1 MSAPTKM
8 LRIKTEVKTIIII
21 SSLRVGVWF
30 LRKPRLSE
38 GGQSRVLMLNNFPYM
53 SVGER
58 YLRVPRTTLRRGSR
72 GEMLYTNNAPERLMV
87 EDEIVESYNQLFLF
101 SYFIL
106 STDEKSTEV
115 INSDN
120 WCVFQA
126 AEPVLSRMNVS
137 PMSTCYRDNVWRT
150 WMLSSPRSRS
160 GSPPSTLLALIQL
173 KNISEDNRR
182 EGWLPNYSLCL
193 MSSLTCSIIWT
204 SSRRSPRCSSRTRT
218 EGGATLG

>member
-1 MSAPTKM
+1 M

-87 EDEIVESYNQLFLF
+87 ENEIVESYNQLFLF
-101 SYFIL
+101 SYFIF

-115 INSDN
+115 INSDI
-120 WCVFQA
+120 WCVFLGSRTSF
-126 AEPVLSRMNVS
+126 EPYECIPDVDMLSRQCTEDVDAQF
-137 PMSTCYRDNVWRT
+137 TKIQVWK
-150 WMLSSPRSRS
+150 S
-160 GSPPSTLLALIQL
+160 A
-173 KNISEDNRR
+173 K
-182 EGWLPNYSLCL
+182 Y
-193 MSSLTCSIIWT
+193 
-204 SSRRSPRCSSRTRT
+204 
-218 EGGATLG
+218 TLGTDPAEEYL

>member
-1 MSAPTKM
+1 MWCAAAVSDADLQPTMSAPTKM

-101 SYFIL
+101 SYFIF

-115 INSDN
+115 INSDI
-120 WCVFQA
+120 WCVFLGSRTSF
-126 AEPVLSRMNVS
+126 EPYECIPDVDMLSRQCLEDVDAQF
-137 PMSTCYRDNVWRT
+137 TKIQVWK
-150 WMLSSPRSRS
+150 S
-160 GSPPSTLLALIQL
+160 A
-173 KNISEDNRR
+173 K
-182 EGWLPNYSLCL
+182 
-193 MSSLTCSIIWT
+193 
-204 SSRRSPRCSSRTRT
+204 
-218 EGGATLG
+218 

>member
-1 MSAPTKM
+1 MWCAAAVSDADLQPTMSAPTKM

-30 LRKPRLSE
+30 LGKPRLSE

-126 AEPVLSRMNVS
+126 AELV
-137 PMSTCYRDNVWRT
+137 
-150 WMLSSPRSRS
+150 
-160 GSPPSTLLALIQL
+160 
-173 KNISEDNRR
+173 
-182 EGWLPNYSLCL
+182 
-193 MSSLTCSIIWT
+193 
-204 SSRRSPRCSSRTRT
+204 
-218 EGGATLG
+218 